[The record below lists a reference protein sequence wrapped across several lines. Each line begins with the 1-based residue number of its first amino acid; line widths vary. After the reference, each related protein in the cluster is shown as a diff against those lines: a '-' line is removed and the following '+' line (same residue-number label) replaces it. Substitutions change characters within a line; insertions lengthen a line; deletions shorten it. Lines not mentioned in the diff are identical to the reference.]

1 MSEFIFVNMIDKEP
15 VGTNLGQSI
24 PLHMTAL
31 HWFETD
37 HSPDKIISA
46 AEFSLRSIKRIVS
59 RTTNEDLFGPSK
71 DVPVMRLE
79 RTPELLQLHCTLLE
93 AMENLGATF
102 DNRWVG
108 ESNWNPHVTHK
119 LDKHLQC
126 NESIKIQ
133 DIDLITRDI
142 ATGNRKIIHRHSLNK
157 S

>member
-1 MSEFIFVNMIDKEP
+1 MSEFIFANMLDKEP
-15 VGTNLGQSI
+15 VGTDLGQSI

-37 HSPDKIISA
+37 HAADKIISA
-46 AEFSLRSIKRIVS
+46 AELSLSSIKRIFT
-59 RTTNEDLFGPSK
+59 RTTNDDLFGPSK

-93 AMENLGATF
+93 AMEDLGVML
-102 DNRWVG
+102 DRRWVG

-119 LDKHLQC
+119 LNNRLKS
-126 NESIKIQ
+126 NEEFEIR
-133 DIDLITRDI
+133 DIDLITRAD
-142 ATGNRKIIHRHSLNK
+142 TMGSRKIIHRYPLDK